1 MKQRMAVWTAGLL
14 ICMVANTSRAE
25 PMAAP
30 GDEVKANQV
39 RLAARGSEPGRW
51 GRVQVRLPGDGER
64 RVFVRGLDVSA
75 PLSVQVITER
85 VEAPVTVSLHR
96 HAWAQAQ
103 AQGSTGASG
112 TFRFDGRAHGD
123 VGVKLVSQSG
133 APVRATVLFWQG
145 DPVPRSLA
153 VVYAAPGTARA
164 AEAGMGPAGGAARGA
179 DGPGWLVMG
188 GALALVLGAGVAAG
202 LWWRGRGARTTAVC
216 LLGVG
221 LAAGGWLASG
231 EANPARAQAPQKP
244 PDPFDVP
251 ESWKPAPSRDSA
263 SKDPK
268 PPDASK
274 PPDPFDVPEG
284 WKPAP
289 SRDSASKD
297 PKDADRPSEPEAP
310 KDTAASP
317 DSGTGSTE
325 TADTA
330 PPAEGYRERIEAA
343 EAHARELAQQVAA
356 NRSEIER
363 LKLLLESDRDAE
375 PQPDRFPPMPLS
387 CRPPLIE
394 GGGVMRNAEADA
406 AWANFE
412 RCQQCYAQPLADFE
426 NQLLLYERLRVLYNG
441 TRDYVTFAIDLGD
454 KLPKPHSLLEGAWAA
469 QKLSIRRSFDGT
481 KKAYDAK
488 LIEFNDRLATILD
501 RIGVCEAEH
510 SGNPMWRQTTGLF
523 FHRTMATSYQR
534 TD

>member
-1 MKQRMAVWTAGLL
+1 MNKRVVVWLAGLL
-14 ICMVANTSRAE
+14 TGMAAAPLCAE

-30 GDEVKANQV
+30 GDEIKASQV
-39 RLAARGSEPGRW
+39 RLAARGTEPGRW
-51 GRVQVRLPGDGER
+51 GRIQVRLQGDGER

-75 PLSVQVITER
+75 PLSVQVIAER
-85 VEAPVTVSLHR
+85 MDYPVGVSLHR

-103 AQGSTGASG
+103 ARGSTGSTG

-123 VGVKLVSQSG
+123 VGVKLVSETG

-164 AEAGMGPAGGAARGA
+164 AEAGMGKVGGSAAESG
-179 DGPGWLVMG
+179 GSGWLTA
-188 GALALVLGAGVAAG
+188 GAALVLVTGVAAG
-202 LWWRGRGARTTAVC
+202 LWWRGRVARTAAAC

-221 LAAGGWLASG
+221 LAAGGWLATGGAS
-231 EANPARAQAPQKP
+231 PAWAQATP
-244 PDPFDVP
+244 
-251 ESWKPAPSRDSA
+251 
-263 SKDPK
+263 
-268 PPDASK
+268 K

-289 SRDSASKD
+289 SRDSTTKDPKPSDAAKPPDPFDVPEGWKPAPDRDSASKD
-297 PKDADRPSEPEAP
+297 PKDDIKPGESEVAKEP
-310 KDTAASP
+310 AASP
-317 DSGTGSTE
+317 DT
-325 TADTA
+325 DTA
-330 PPAEGYRERIEAA
+330 TSDASPPAEGYRERIEAA
-343 EAHARELAQQVAA
+343 ESHARELAQQVAA

-426 NQLLLYERLRVLYNG
+426 SQLLLYEKLRVLYNG

-454 KLPKPHSLLEGAWAA
+454 KLPKPHSLLENAWAA

-481 KKAYDAK
+481 RKAYDAK
-488 LIEFNDRLATILD
+488 LLEFNDRLSDILD